1 MNRSKQPLPLLRR
14 RKLPPPR
21 QLTGRERRWINPNKG
36 LFKILERNI
45 DIGVSRFVYPH
56 MARFWSPYG
65 WVLENRFGIA
75 ETTLS
80 PAAWPRDLK
89 RLRVLLLS
97 DIHTGTFL
105 NPALLARIVNSLMAL
120 KPDLVAIAGDIV
132 TGDAS
137 ELKPFL
143 ETLAPLARAPLGAWF
158 CFGNHDYFGGD
169 PNQISAD
176 LASVGVTTLKNDSTV
191 VNHSNSSFVIAG
203 IDDRI
208 LGKPDW
214 ERLLFRHGVPHLL
227 LAHNPDSFYEAC
239 ARGVPLTLSGHTHGG
254 QIRFPNR
261 SPIIRQSKY
270 CLDEGAYS
278 FQSSLLVVSRGL
290 GSVGIPWRWGADPEA
305 VLVEILPPR
314 KQVQV

>member
-176 LASVGVTTLKNDSTV
+176 LA
-191 VNHSNSSFVIAG
+191 
-203 IDDRI
+203 
-208 LGKPDW
+208 
-214 ERLLFRHGVPHLL
+214 
-227 LAHNPDSFYEAC
+227 
-239 ARGVPLTLSGHTHGG
+239 
-254 QIRFPNR
+254 
-261 SPIIRQSKY
+261 
-270 CLDEGAYS
+270 
-278 FQSSLLVVSRGL
+278 
-290 GSVGIPWRWGADPEA
+290 
-305 VLVEILPPR
+305 
-314 KQVQV
+314 